1 MWADPSAAKFQ
12 YTFFDA
18 FGQNDTIPNVP
29 ITPFP
34 TLFTAPAYRPAN
46 NTIELTVANFFYNDP
61 KTNIQT
67 PLDVYVGNLG
77 PLRHRLYQAT
87 ATPHGPLTSVS
98 PFVQSVA
105 LAETSPSEVHHVG
118 NVPPVNP
125 AAPLGSRYQPPGPL
139 HTIVVVEMPAIE
151 DMIKAL
157 EEDSTPTANGDSN
170 KPRGSP
176 NGDNTSAKP
185 DAPSIAGRSL
195 PLLFIRP
202 SDGVG
207 YHSGRAIA
215 CENVFQ
221 TMDLAGMGGTNPGAG
236 SIDTGWLAAAQA
248 AAAAEGGLHGWTLRV
263 I

>member
-1 MWADPSAAKFQ
+1 MRPPHPAKFQ

-18 FGQNDTIPNVP
+18 FGQNESIPTVP

-67 PLDVYVGNLG
+67 PLEVFVGSLG
-77 PLRHRLYQAT
+77 PLQHRLYQ

-98 PFVQSVA
+98 PFVQSA
-105 LAETSPSEVHHVG
+105 SLAELAPNEVHHVG
-118 NVPPVNP
+118 NVPPLNP
-125 AAPLGSRYQPPGPL
+125 GTPLGSRYQPPGPI
-139 HTIVVVEMPAIE
+139 HTIVVVEMPRIE

-157 EEDSTPTANGDSN
+157 EEDATSAANSDSAHP
-170 KPRGSP
+170 PRASP
-176 NGDNTSAKP
+176 NVEPAKP
-185 DAPSIAGRSL
+185 DANSIAGRSL
-195 PLLFIRP
+195 PLLFVRP

-221 TMDLAGMGGTNPGAG
+221 TMDLAGMGGANTGAG

-263 I
+263 V

>member
-1 MWADPSAAKFQ
+1 M
-12 YTFFDA
+12 
-18 FGQNDTIPNVP
+18 
-29 ITPFP
+29 
-34 TLFTAPAYRPAN
+34 
-46 NTIELTVANFFYNDP
+46 
-61 KTNIQT
+61 QT
-67 PLDVYVGNLG
+67 PLDVYVGNIG
-77 PLRHRLYQAT
+77 PLRHRLYQ

-98 PFVQSVA
+98 PFVQSVS
-105 LAETSPSEVHHVG
+105 LAETAPNEVHHIG
-118 NVPPVNP
+118 NVPPANP
-125 AAPLGSRYQPPGPL
+125 GTPLANRYQPPGPI

-157 EEDSTPTANGDSN
+157 EDDSGQT
-170 KPRGSP
+170 P
-176 NGDNTSAKP
+176 NGDVSKSRNSPSDDGAASKP
-185 DAPSIAGRSL
+185 DTHSIAGRSL

-202 SDGVG
+202 SDGIG

-221 TMDLAGMGGTNPGAG
+221 TMDLAGMSGANPGAG

>member
-1 MWADPSAAKFQ
+1 MYSAKFQ

-18 FGQNDTIPNVP
+18 FSQSDNIPNVP

-46 NTIELTVANFFYNDP
+46 NTIELTVANFFYNEP
-61 KTNIQT
+61 KTQIQT
-67 PLDVYVGNLG
+67 PLDIYVGSIG
-77 PLRHRLYQAT
+77 PLRHRLYQ

-98 PFVQSVA
+98 PFVQSA
-105 LAETSPSEVHHVG
+105 SLAETSPSEIHHIG
-118 NVPPVNP
+118 NAPPMNP
-125 AAPLGSRYQPPGPL
+125 VAPLGSRYQPPGPI
-139 HTIVVVEMPAIE
+139 HTIVVVEMPAME

-157 EEDSTPTANGDSN
+157 EEDIGSAANGDAADKSSA
-170 KPRGSP
+170 SP
-176 NGDNTSAKP
+176 NGESGPKP
-185 DAPSIAGRSL
+185 DGATTIAGRSL
-195 PLLFIRP
+195 PLLFVRP

-221 TMDLAGMGGTNPGAG
+221 TMDLAGMGGANPGAG

-248 AAAAEGGLHGWTLRV
+248 AAVAEGGLHGWTLRV